1 MATKEKTP
9 RKSFLTTFWL
19 AAFLGIIGADRFYLG
34 HLRSGLLK
42 LLTFGGLGAWT
53 IADIVY
59 TLSGKRRDV
68 DNKRLQGFNAH
79 RNTVLIGLPVG
90 IATFVFPVLYDSNLS
105 NTWTTA
111 INKDKVEPISLAIAA
126 LICIGFAVGWCGF
139 AGFSI
144 VDPIKR
150 KIWIWAIVDF
160 ISYTF
165 GLGIIFSLYYYL
177 FVRKQL
183 SATTVV

>member
-1 MATKEKTP
+1 
-9 RKSFLTTFWL
+9 
-19 AAFLGIIGADRFYLG
+19 
-34 HLRSGLLK
+34 
-42 LLTFGGLGAWT
+42 
-53 IADIVY
+53 
-59 TLSGKRRDV
+59 
-68 DNKRLQGFNAH
+68 
-79 RNTVLIGLPVG
+79 
-90 IATFVFPVLYDSNLS
+90 VLYDSSLS